1 MDWKILIQAGA
12 AVVVTY
18 LFLKFLRWL
27 IPYMTAQSMKAVVEV
42 VQDFKEML
50 ANHMDHQA
58 KEHKAFLDAEK
69 EQTDLL
75 RKLNGNSHPQ
85 S

>member
-1 MDWKILIQAGA
+1 MDWKVLVQVGA
-12 AVVVTY
+12 AVAVTC

-27 IPYMTAQSMKAVVEV
+27 IPYMTDRSMKVVVEV
-42 VQDFKEML
+42 IQEFKEML
-50 ANHMDHQA
+50 TNHMEHQA
-58 KEHKAFLDAEK
+58 KEHKAFLDVEK